1 MDISDTIQTFLV
13 TNLAT
18 KVAGNKLSAWLIGV
32 LVATLSYQVLRFVRS
47 FLSQQL
53 SRYTTSDENWG
64 MTRFFAVIIASTGN
78 WFLLA
83 LCVYAGFQF
92 VELPAKQTHLIDA
105 IPAMAFFLQ
114 LALWVKKGVEYKLS
128 QIISVKKDLRERQQF
143 STIAT
148 PVKFMILFIVWSL
161 ILLAALDN
169 LGVNITALIAGLGIG
184 GVAVALAVQ
193 STLGDL
199 LGALTIAFDKPFI
212 VGDFIVT
219 GTSMGTIEKIGL
231 KTTRVRSLGGEELIF
246 PNQDL
251 LGSRIQNFKRMQER
265 RVVFSF
271 RVLYD
276 TPAEKLRR
284 VPEIVKDIILGL
296 ENCRFDR
303 AHFARFGEYSYEFEV
318 VYYVLSPEYNEYMD
332 YQQVI
337 NLSIVERLKAESVG
351 LAYPT
356 RTLYFH
362 SDDESRLAGEEQNL
376 AHPAYASIRN

>member
-1 MDISDTIQTFLV
+1 MDITDTIQTFLV

-53 SRYTTSDENWG
+53 SRYTASDDNWG

-105 IPAMAFFLQ
+105 LPAMAFFLQ
-114 LALWVKKGVEYKLS
+114 LALWVKKGVEYKLG
-128 QIISVKKDLRERQQF
+128 QLIAIKKDLRDRQQF

-148 PVKFMILFIVWSL
+148 PVKFVVLFLLWSL

-212 VGDFIVT
+212 VGDFIVA
-219 GTSMGTIEKIGL
+219 GTSMGTIERIGL

-251 LGSRIQNFKRMQER
+251 LSSRIQNFKRMKER
-265 RVVFSF
+265 RVVFGF
-271 RVLYD
+271 GVLYQ
-276 TPAEKLRR
+276 TSAEQLRR
-284 VPEIVKDIILGL
+284 IPEIVTDIITGM

-303 AHFARFGEYSYEFEV
+303 AHFYKFGDSSYDFEV
-318 VYYVLSPEYNEYMD
+318 VYYVLSPDYNDYMD
-332 YQQVI
+332 CQQAI
-337 NLSIVERLKAESVG
+337 NLALVERLHAESVSF
-351 LAYPT
+351 AYPT
-356 RTLYFH
+356 RTVYYQPQDGEVREPVYT
-362 SDDESRLAGEEQNL
+362 SSRN
-376 AHPAYASIRN
+376 